1 MKKKNIAWLLSAA
14 MILTTASTPVET
26 VSVYAAEE
34 FQTETNEAEGT
45 EIAEDTV
52 TDTATD
58 TVEEV
63 SEVPENEDVA
73 DAESNAGETITTGE
87 TVSEDSQDNDTGDLE
102 LFEDSAEE
110 LKVNTETDNSD
121 TVELEADV
129 KDGFSDGEAAVA
141 GVGESSE
148 VVESGRCGDNA
159 GYKLY
164 ADGRLVIEGSGEVQS
179 YFSLNE
185 KIKSVVIGE
194 GITSL
199 AGGIFHSCSNLT
211 SVILSKTLTNLGND
225 TFSSCGSLR
234 TIVLPESLTSI
245 GDDVFWGC
253 SSLTSVNIPKK
264 ITAIGKGMFR
274 DCSGLTSIQLS
285 ENIAE
290 IGAGAFYGCSSL
302 TNIQLSENIA
312 EIGAGAFYGCSSLT
326 NVQLP
331 ENITEIGESV
341 FCGCS
346 SLTDIRLPDSITRIG
361 SYAFSGCAIKKVT
374 MPDTITEVGVG
385 VFSNCGNLRS
395 AKLSESLNYI
405 SDSLFSECSRLDNV
419 ILPDRFTEIG
429 NGAFSNCN
437 LTEIKLPPNLI
448 SIGDN
453 AFSGNSLSDISFPE
467 SLKIIGNE
475 TFSGCK
481 FRNIEL
487 PDTVTDIGK
496 RAFSWNRNLNSINI
510 PKNVTEIKEGTFYC
524 CICLQNITFPDG
536 LVKIGKNAFNETILG
551 EVILPDSVTTI
562 AEYAFERCGLYR
574 IKFSKNLTEIP
585 YGAFSNCTNLTE
597 IILPDN
603 ITHVDTNAF
612 SDCTN
617 LRSVYIANA
626 STVIE
631 KKVFGDT
638 KTYSLVMGHKDSTAE
653 TYATENDFPF
663 HNIED
668 PLIHHEEVK
677 PTCTSDGNREYW
689 HCDGCNWDFSNAEGS
704 GVVWGDLTISKFG
717 HNLTYHEGK
726 IAICTQSGNQT
737 YYHCEN
743 CGKNFTDWDGATEL
757 TESDIIIPA
766 PGHRIIYRE
775 ARDANC
781 ISDGN
786 KASYYCTGCGTYFVD
801 KDGKQV
807 AKDVVIPMNGKHSMI
822 YYPARDANC
831 ANSGNRAYYHC
842 SICSSD
848 FLDKDGKQPADM
860 SDMVIPVN
868 GKHNLVYQKA
878 NNATCINAGNKEYY
892 FCNNCFKYFQ
902 DKDGKQQISGE
913 SVTIPANGVHALEYH
928 SKEEPNCIHGGK
940 KAYYYCTGCYQYFL
954 DQEGKQK
961 VAEADLILPTE
972 PQNHT
977 MRYIEGYEAT
987 CVNEGRKG
995 YYICDY
1001 CQQIFLDEKGLQKVT
1016 EGRDLA
1022 IPKTDS
1028 HVLELEKGYP
1038 AECLNPGMK
1047 DTYRCTSCGK
1057 HFLDKDGKEEMQQD
1071 SDVLIPEL
1079 GHKFTDEQWINH
1091 GSGKHTVSKGNPTPI
1106 FFTADYQ
1113 QHFTC
1118 ERCGFQDWGETRTYN
1133 MSVNT
1138 DQVTLKSGKS
1148 TTAVRVSDFANGDY
1162 LKSVTPK
1169 DPSLV
1174 TVSNVNKNGTFKLTA
1189 KNKNGST
1196 WVTITLNSGVKTNIL
1211 VTVRVTTQAITNL
1224 KSTVSVVR
1232 GKKVTLKPVLKPV
1245 TSKDKIT
1252 YSSSN
1257 SKIAAVN
1264 SKGAIT
1270 GKQVGT
1276 AKITVKAGSK
1286 KVIVTVKVT
1295 KIKTTKLTGVPK
1307 TKTVNRGKTFTIKAV
1322 ATPRNTD
1329 EKVTYRSSNKKIA
1342 TVTSKGVVKGI
1353 RKGTATITV
1362 QSGSKKLTCKVTVK

>member
-14 MILTTASTPVET
+14 IILTTAAAPVET
-26 VSVYAAEE
+26 MSVNAAEE
-34 FQTETNEAEGT
+34 FQAETNE
-45 EIAEDTV
+45 AEDTV

-87 TVSEDSQDNDTGDLE
+87 TASEDSQDNDTGDLE
-102 LFEDSAEE
+102 LFEDSAEADNFETEE
-110 LKVNTETDNSD
+110 LQ
-121 TVELEADV
+121 ADV
-129 KDGFSDGEAAVA
+129 EEGFSDGEAAVA
-141 GVGESSE
+141 GASESSE
-148 VVESGRCGDNA
+148 IVDSGNCGSDA
-159 GYKLY
+159 AYKLY
-164 ADGRLVIEGSGEVQS
+164 GDGRLVIEGSGSIVS
-179 YFSLNE
+179 NAFTE
-185 KIKSVVIGE
+185 KTSIKYLEIGE
-194 GITSL
+194 GITSIGENAFEGCRDL
-199 AGGIFHSCSNLT
+199 RSFTLPQSLLTVEQGAFMGCSRLTGVVLPGNLTTLETSAFMGCNKLT
-211 SVILSKTLTNLGND
+211 SV
-225 TFSSCGSLR
+225 
-234 TIVLPESLTSI
+234 VLPDSLTVLSDRVFDGCENLSSLTLSQSLTSI
-245 GDDVFWGC
+245 G
-253 SSLTSVNIPKK
+253 
-264 ITAIGKGMFR
+264 
-274 DCSGLTSIQLS
+274 
-285 ENIAE
+285 EE
-290 IGAGAFYGCSSL
+290 AFFACRKL
-302 TNIQLSENIA
+302 ETIK
-312 EIGAGAFYGCSSLT
+312 
-326 NVQLP
+326 
-331 ENITEIGESV
+331 
-341 FCGCS
+341 
-346 SLTDIRLPDSITRIG
+346 LPDS
-361 SYAFSGCAIKKVT
+361 
-374 MPDTITEVGVG
+374 
-385 VFSNCGNLRS
+385 
-395 AKLSESLNYI
+395 
-405 SDSLFSECSRLDNV
+405 
-419 ILPDRFTEIG
+419 
-429 NGAFSNCN
+429 
-437 LTEIKLPPNLI
+437 
-448 SIGDN
+448 
-453 AFSGNSLSDISFPE
+453 
-467 SLKIIGNE
+467 
-475 TFSGCK
+475 
-481 FRNIEL
+481 
-487 PDTVTDIGK
+487 VTDIGK
-496 RAFSWNRNLNSINI
+496 GAFAYNPGLKSIEI
-510 PKNVTEIKEGTFYC
+510 SPNVREIKESTFEWCSSLESIKFPESLNKIGNKAFYGC
-524 CICLQNITFPDG
+524 ESLKKLEIPDVISEIGEYAFGACACLEEVNIPIDLQNIKYGTFDACSNLKSVCIQEG
-536 LVKIGKNAFNETILG
+536 VKSIDTDAFRGCSSLKS
-551 EVILPDSVTTI
+551 VILLGMTTKI
-562 AEYAFERCGLYR
+562 EDKVLGYLSDTEKNRDFIIIGQDHSTASKYASENGLAFHG
-574 IKFSKNLTEIP
+574 INDPLTH
-585 YGAFSNCTNLTE
+585 Y
-597 IILPDN
+597 
-603 ITHVDTNAF
+603 
-612 SDCTN
+612 
-617 LRSVYIANA
+617 
-626 STVIE
+626 E
-631 KKVFGDT
+631 KKD
-638 KTYSLVMGHKDSTAE
+638 A
-653 TYATENDFPF
+653 
-663 HNIED
+663 
-668 PLIHHEEVK
+668 
-677 PTCTSDGNREYW
+677 TCTEDGNTEYW
-689 HCDGCNWDFSNAEGS
+689 HCDICDKNFDIKDNHFL
-704 GVVWGDLTISKFG
+704 VLDQYILSKTG
-717 HNLTYHEGK
+717 HGLEYVPGG
-726 IAICTQSGNQT
+726 IAICLQSGNRD
-737 YYHCEN
+737 YYHCKK
-743 CGKNFTDWDGATEL
+743 CGKNYTDMSAKTEL
-757 TESDIIIPA
+757 TESDIVIPA

-807 AKDVVIPMNGKHSMI
+807 AKDVVIPMNGKHSMT

-831 ANSGNRAYYHC
+831 ANCGNRAYYHC

-848 FLDKDGKQPADM
+848 FLDKDGKQSANT
-860 SDMVIPVN
+860 SDIVIPVN

-987 CVNEGRKG
+987 CTNEGRKG

-1001 CQQIFLDEKGLQKVT
+1001 CQQIFLDEKGTQRIT
-1016 EGRDLA
+1016 EGRDLV
-1022 IPKTDS
+1022 IPKTES

-1057 HFLDKDGKEEMQQD
+1057 HFLDKDGKEEIQQD

-1079 GHKFTDEQWINH
+1079 GHKFTDEQWVNH

-1113 QHFTC
+1113 QHFKC

-1138 DQVTLKSGKS
+1138 DQVTLKNGQS
-1148 TTAVRVSDFANGDY
+1148 TTAIRVSDFANGDY

-1169 DPSLV
+1169 DTGLV

-1224 KSTVSVVR
+1224 KSTVSVVK

-1264 SKGAIT
+1264 SKGVIT
-1270 GKQVGT
+1270 GKKVGT
-1276 AKITVKAGSK
+1276 AKIIVKAGSK

>member
-1 MKKKNIAWLLSAA
+1 MVLGEKH
-14 MILTTASTPVET
+14 
-26 VSVYAAEE
+26 
-34 FQTETNEAEGT
+34 GT
-45 EIAEDTV
+45 
-52 TDTATD
+52 
-58 TVEEV
+58 
-63 SEVPENEDVA
+63 
-73 DAESNAGETITTGE
+73 
-87 TVSEDSQDNDTGDLE
+87 
-102 LFEDSAEE
+102 
-110 LKVNTETDNSD
+110 
-121 TVELEADV
+121 
-129 KDGFSDGEAAVA
+129 
-141 GVGESSE
+141 
-148 VVESGRCGDNA
+148 
-159 GYKLY
+159 
-164 ADGRLVIEGSGEVQS
+164 S
-179 YFSLNE
+179 Y
-185 KIKSVVIGE
+185 
-194 GITSL
+194 
-199 AGGIFHSCSNLT
+199 
-211 SVILSKTLTNLGND
+211 
-225 TFSSCGSLR
+225 
-234 TIVLPESLTSI
+234 LPCT
-245 GDDVFWGC
+245 
-253 SSLTSVNIPKK
+253 
-264 ITAIGKGMFR
+264 
-274 DCSGLTSIQLS
+274 
-285 ENIAE
+285 
-290 IGAGAFYGCSSL
+290 
-302 TNIQLSENIA
+302 
-312 EIGAGAFYGCSSLT
+312 
-326 NVQLP
+326 
-331 ENITEIGESV
+331 
-341 FCGCS
+341 
-346 SLTDIRLPDSITRIG
+346 
-361 SYAFSGCAIKKVT
+361 
-374 MPDTITEVGVG
+374 
-385 VFSNCGNLRS
+385 
-395 AKLSESLNYI
+395 
-405 SDSLFSECSRLDNV
+405 FSECSRLDNV

-585 YGAFSNCTNLTE
+585 YGAFCYCINLSE

-603 ITHVDTNAF
+603 ITYVDTNAF

-638 KTYSLVMGHKDSTAE
+638 KTYSLVMGHKGSTAE
-653 TYATENDFPF
+653 TYAIENDIPF

-677 PTCTSDGNREYW
+677 PTCTSDGNWEYW

-807 AKDVVIPMNGKHSMI
+807 AKDAVIPMNGKHSMI

-961 VAEADLILPTE
+961 VADADLILPTE

-1001 CQQIFLDEKGLQKVT
+1001 CQQIFLDEKGIQKVT

-1148 TTAVRVSDFANGDY
+1148 ITAVRVSDFANGDY

-1196 WVTITLNSGVKTNIL
+1196 WVTIILNSGVKTNIL

-1264 SKGAIT
+1264 SQGVVT
-1270 GKQVGT
+1270 GKKVGT

-1286 KVIVTVKVT
+1286 KSVITINVMPKV
-1295 KIKTTKLTGVPK
+1295 KTTKLTGVPK

-1322 ATPRNTD
+1322 ATPKNTD
-1329 EKVTYRSSNKKIA
+1329 ENITCKSSNTKIA

-1362 QSGSKKLTCKVTVK
+1362 QSGSKKLTCRVTVK